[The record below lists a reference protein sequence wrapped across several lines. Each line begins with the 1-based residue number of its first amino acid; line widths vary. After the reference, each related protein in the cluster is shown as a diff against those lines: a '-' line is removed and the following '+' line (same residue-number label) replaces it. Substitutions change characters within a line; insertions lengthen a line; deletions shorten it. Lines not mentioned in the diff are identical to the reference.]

1 MQLDVP
7 VFLAG
12 RIADGDEAQLVAL
25 ARTDPRA
32 FAVLYRRHYRAI
44 AGYIHRRV
52 GDVHAT
58 EDLVADTFLAAMRG
72 LPRYRPGGSPFLA
85 WLYGIASRL
94 VNAWARRQR
103 RAAMRRLSAQS
114 AIVAG
119 GAAGEAAA
127 DIDGELARAALLT
140 LPPRF
145 QTVLALHYLE
155 GMPVADIA
163 LALGCREGTVKSR
176 LARGRERLR
185 QKLKACA
192 IG

>member
-7 VFLAG
+7 AFLAG
-12 RIADGDEAQLVAL
+12 RVAEGDEAELVAR
-25 ARTDPRA
+25 ACTDPRA
-32 FAVLYRRHYRAI
+32 FALLYRRHYRSI

-52 GDVHAT
+52 GDAHVT
-58 EDLVADTFLAAMRG
+58 EDLVADTFLAAMRS
-72 LPRYRPGGSPFLA
+72 LPRYRPGATPFLA
-85 WLYGIASRL
+85 WLYGIASRH
-94 VNAWARRQR
+94 VNGWARWQR
-103 RAAMRRLSAQS
+103 RAALRRLSAEPS
-114 AIVAG
+114 AATG
-119 GAAGEAAA
+119 GEPGNDDGAA
-127 DIDGELARAALLT
+127 ARAALLT

-185 QKLKACA
+185 RRLTVCA
-192 IG
+192 RT